1 MHSLIRTLFTCT
13 LTSVIHLHRAF
24 FLPNLTSSVPN
35 GRLTSSTSS
44 ESVSVLSE
52 LWNLE
57 FLRVAPKEVGG
68 RGKGGAL
75 GHKMGVASA
84 NRDRA
89 ESNNS
94 PIGFVSQNTRNCT
107 PQGSDIKGEQ
117 RQGSVS
123 HRAACFKPTTACPT
137 WRWSYE
143 RSPL

>member
-1 MHSLIRTLFTCT
+1 M
-13 LTSVIHLHRAF
+13 
-24 FLPNLTSSVPN
+24 
-35 GRLTSSTSS
+35 
-44 ESVSVLSE
+44 LSE

-94 PIGFVSQNTRNCT
+94 QMVQLDLFPKTSGTVPR
-107 PQGSDIKGEQ
+107 
-117 RQGSVS
+117 
-123 HRAACFKPTTACPT
+123 RA
-137 WRWSYE
+137 
-143 RSPL
+143 LI